1 MYDAYRRLASKLGLR
16 LSDDPG
22 VMTFRFDLSGD
33 LDGQRV
39 RLERVCGRGA
49 HIVVS
54 APLAAHLDL
63 GLGLGRAGFVSRVAE
78 WLGTRDIQVGEPAF
92 DAAFTL
98 RGDEP
103 DRVRALLCTE
113 LRVALASL
121 IAPSFELNDAGF
133 TAHHDV
139 QDESVTTLERA
150 LREAVSVVRAV
161 EAARSLVPPAAF
173 LRHHAELW
181 HAFARERA
189 FGLSTTPLGMH
200 GFVGQTAIEARAW
213 RKSADDFMLEV
224 RARLEAPLPV
234 HLEVEPQR
242 DVVAAA
248 LGKRSLAT
256 GDASFDAAFDVT
268 VASRPE
274 VLDAEVR
281 RRMLELRALGSV
293 SLSGAEVTFV
303 TDLSRVEPAH
313 LPLLIEDLCALL
325 GTLEQSA
332 SGPGVAYR

>member
-1 MYDAYRRLASKLGLR
+1 MYDSYRRLASKLGLR

-22 VMTFRFDLSGD
+22 VMTFRFDVSGE
-33 LDGQRV
+33 LDGHRV

-54 APLAAHLDL
+54 ATLAAHLDL

-78 WLGTRDIQVGEPAF
+78 WLGTQDIQVGERAF
-92 DAAFTL
+92 DDAFTL

-103 DRVRALLCTE
+103 ERVRALLCAE
-113 LRVALASL
+113 LRAKLASL

-139 QDESVTTLERA
+139 HDESVTTLEHA
-150 LREAVSVVRAV
+150 LRQAASVVRSV
-161 EAARSLVPPAAF
+161 EAARSVVPPAAV
-173 LRHHAELW
+173 LQSHAEHW
-181 HAFARERA
+181 ATFAREHA
-189 FGLSTTPLGMH
+189 CQLSTTPLSMRGV
-200 GFVGQTAIEARAW
+200 VGKTAIEARAW
-213 RKSADDFMLEV
+213 RKTAENFLLEA
-224 RARLEAPLPV
+224 RARLETPLAV

-242 DVVAAA
+242 DVVTAA

-256 GDASFDAAFDVT
+256 GDPSFDAAFDVT

-293 SLSGAEVTFV
+293 SLSGSELKLV
-303 TDLSRVEPAH
+303 TDVSKVEPART
-313 LPLLIEDLCALL
+313 PLLIEDLCALL
-325 GTLEQSA
+325 GALERSA
-332 SGPGVAYR
+332 TGPGVPYR